1 VWCGGVVVGVEVE
14 KKRMRVGV
22 FFLSGASFW
31 GSELFGGGRDDSSLS
46 LSFSLDRPHL
56 DVFDDL
62 AAEALGLLFFVFFVV
77 KGGKVG

>member
-1 VWCGGVVVGVEVE
+1 
-14 KKRMRVGV
+14 MIP
-22 FFLSGASFW
+22 
-31 GSELFGGGRDDSSLS
+31 LS

-62 AAEALGLLFFVFFVV
+62 AAEALGLLFFVFFDV

>member
-1 VWCGGVVVGVEVE
+1 
-14 KKRMRVGV
+14 MRVSY
-22 FFLSGASFW
+22 FFRERAFGGASFLA
-31 GSELFGGGRDDSSLS
+31 EVEMIPLS